1 MMKKRTI
8 PTLSRL
14 VHILISTGTLVLLL
28 AGTFMLAQAAPPS
41 QDAGNG
47 EAVFKAKCAG
57 CHSIGGG
64 KLVGPDLK
72 GITLL
77 RDSAWLAKWIKSPNE
92 VLASG
97 DPIAVALLAEYN
109 NLPMPDLGL
118 SDTEVA
124 ELIAYFKKMDG
135 VTSPTATQLSSTPSD
150 QLIEPTTPSANPPL
164 SEIAMVLA
172 LNGNPDY
179 GQKLF
184 TGEIPL
190 GNGGTACIACLSV
203 EGVGFFGGC
212 GLGPD
217 QTHVY
222 TRYGR
227 EGLTSVL
234 VTLPFP
240 TMQSI
245 YTNRLL
251 TIEDQ
256 ADLLAFFARADKLGQ
271 PRTQFNLLTTLG
283 AGSGLAVI
291 LLAGMLIFW
300 PRQRLSLSQRLR
312 KNGKL

>member
-1 MMKKRTI
+1 MTKKQTKQN
-8 PTLSRL
+8 LSRL
-14 VHILISTGTLVLLL
+14 AHLLILMGTLVLLL
-28 AGTFMLAQAAPPS
+28 SGTFMLAQAAPPS
-41 QDAGNG
+41 QDASNG

-64 KLVGPDLK
+64 NLVGPDLK

-97 DPIAVALLAEYN
+97 DPIATALLAEYN

-124 ELIAYFKKMDG
+124 ELIAYFKKVDG
-135 VTSPTATQLSSTPSD
+135 VTSPSATPLSSTSTD
-150 QLIEPTTPSANPPL
+150 QLIEPTISPANLTL
-164 SEIAMVLA
+164 SETAMVLA
-172 LNGNPDY
+172 LNGNPDI

-184 TGEIPL
+184 TGEIQL
-190 GNGGTACIACLSV
+190 GNGGTACIACHSV
-203 EGVGFFGGC
+203 EGVGFFGGG

-227 EGLTSVL
+227 EGLASVL
-234 VTLPFP
+234 GTLPFP
-240 TMQSI
+240 TMQII
-245 YTNRLL
+245 YTNKQL

-256 ADLLAFFARADKLGQ
+256 VDLLAFFARADKLGQ
-271 PRTQFNLLTTLG
+271 PRTQFNLLTILG

-300 PRQRLSLSQRLR
+300 PRQHLSLSQRMR